1 METAL
6 KLRRLAFQFIQYDD
20 FKNGETTFFWTYN
33 LSGLGK
39 LIDVSGSIGTR
50 YLGVQRN
57 TKVCE
62 AANDEEQRISSH
74 YHHRFHERIDHIHS
88 LPYPKPY
95 LGDNEVQAL
104 YSGDDY

>member
-50 YLGVQRN
+50 YLGV
-57 TKVCE
+57 
-62 AANDEEQRISSH
+62 
-74 YHHRFHERIDHIHS
+74 
-88 LPYPKPY
+88 
-95 LGDNEVQAL
+95 
-104 YSGDDY
+104 